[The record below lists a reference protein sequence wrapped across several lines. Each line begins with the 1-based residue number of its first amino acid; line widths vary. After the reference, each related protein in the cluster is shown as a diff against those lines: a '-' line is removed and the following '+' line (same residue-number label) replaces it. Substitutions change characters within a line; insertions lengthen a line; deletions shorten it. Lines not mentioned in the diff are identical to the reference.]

1 MKILVKIQNT
11 FGLFESLPI
20 EIDEEEYPKI
30 LDMAKN
36 FYITGGYEMVTKNG
50 FMVIPPE
57 IVKQSI
63 LIIETLNDEDST
75 EE

>member
-1 MKILVKIQNT
+1 MKILVKIQNS

-20 EIDEEEYPKI
+20 QIDEEEYPKI
-30 LDMAKN
+30 LEMARN

-50 FMVIPPE
+50 FLVIPPE

-63 LIIETLNDEDST
+63 LIIETLNDENPT

>member
-1 MKILVKIQNT
+1 MKILVKIQNS

-30 LDMAKN
+30 LEMAKN
-36 FYITGGYEMVTKNG
+36 FYLSGGYEMVTKNG
-50 FMVIPPE
+50 FIVLPPD

-63 LIIETLNDEDST
+63 LIIETLDDENPT
-75 EE
+75 